1 MTVAS
6 SDEQGSER
14 YHRQMLFAPF
24 AGEGQERLARARVGL
39 VGCGALGSVIAS
51 HLVRAGVGH
60 LRIVDRDFLEL
71 NNLQRQ
77 MLYTEADVRDRIPK
91 AEAAAR
97 HLRDINS
104 EVVVEALVADVNPF
118 SIVGFAEGLDVL
130 VDGTDNFSTRFLVN
144 DYAVSRGIP
153 WVYGGVIMASGM
165 TMTLTPGDGPCLRC
179 VFREIPPPGST
190 PTCDTVGVLN
200 TAVAVVGSL
209 EANEVFKLLVD
220 PESRNRGLLTV
231 DLWSLAFETV
241 ELRRDPD
248 CPACGLRSFPFLEGA
263 HEDSAVSLCGR
274 DAVQI
279 VPPSGTRVDLETLT
293 QRLESVGS
301 VRANAFLVEVDVEG
315 KTLTVFPDGR
325 AIIKGTSDIA
335 AARVLYARYIGS

>member
-1 MTVAS
+1 MTVSEGDPRS
-6 SDEQGSER
+6 SR

-24 AGEGQERLARARVGL
+24 GAEGQRKLADARVGL

-60 LRIVDRDFLEL
+60 LRLVDRDFLEL

-77 MLYTEADVRDRIPK
+77 MLYTEADVRGRIPK

-97 HLRDINS
+97 HLREFNS
-104 EVVVEALVADVNPF
+104 EVVVEPLVADINPF
-118 SIVGFAEGLDVL
+118 SIVSFADGLDLL

-144 DYAVSRGIP
+144 DYCVSRGIP

-165 TMTLTPGDGPCLRC
+165 TMTFVPGEGPCLRC
-179 VFREIPPPGST
+179 VFPEVPAPGSS

-209 EANEVFKLLVD
+209 EANEVFKLIVD
-220 PESRNRGLLTV
+220 PDARNRGLLTV
-231 DLWSLAFETV
+231 DLWSLEFQMV
-241 ELRRDPD
+241 EVSRDPE
-248 CPACGLRSFPFLEGA
+248 CPACVRGLFPFLQGA
-263 HEDSAVSLCGR
+263 REESAASLCGR

-279 VPPSGTRVDLETLT
+279 VPAVSANLDLESLRG
-293 QRLESVGS
+293 RLSAVGP
-301 VRANAFLVEVDVEG
+301 VRLNPFLLELDVEDT
-315 KTLTVFPDGR
+315 TLTVFPDGR
-325 AIIKGTSDIA
+325 AIIKGTDDVA
-335 AARVLYARYIGS
+335 AARVLYARYIGQ